1 MQMCYD
7 IFSHVHRLYSIFTSA
22 AAAKGLKEE
31 GYFSLLSFIVLF
43 QSTQVW
49 GNDFPRRAS
58 MFTCRVRKCTEVF
71 SFFFGKMVFK
81 CSNPDKSK
89 QKCLKQRVSHTRRGS
104 DLRRCQNWSRGETPI
119 LYHCNH
125 WTLGLPPSWHLS
137 DSSTAPN
144 PPPLPKNLQ
153 MFLFYHLM
161 HFVQGYKEL
170 KTMCWTRHAAPK
182 ERKASDLVK
191 PRLWKYICATSLE
204 GTKKE

>member
-22 AAAKGLKEE
+22 AAAKELKEE
-31 GYFSLLSFIVLF
+31 GYFFLLSFIVLF

-71 SFFFGKMVFK
+71 GIFFGKMVFK

-104 DLRRCQNWSRGETPI
+104 DLRRCQNWSRGETQFPTI
-119 LYHCNH
+119 AITGHLGFHPADNFLIVPRH
-125 WTLGLPPSWHLS
+125 QTLHPCPKIYKCF
-137 DSSTAPN
+137 SSTISCISF
-144 PPPLPKNLQ
+144 K
-153 MFLFYHLM
+153 
-161 HFVQGYKEL
+161 V
-170 KTMCWTRHAAPK
+170 TR
-182 ERKASDLVK
+182 S
-191 PRLWKYICATSLE
+191 
-204 GTKKE
+204 